1 MYTQQNTYISEGE
14 LHHQIDKAITSEG
27 EISTQ
32 NSEGERYH
40 QSDKTFTS
48 EGKISP

>member
-1 MYTQQNTYISEGE
+1 MYTQQNTYISEVE
-14 LHHQIDKAITSEG
+14 RHNQIDKAITSER

-48 EGKISP
+48 EGEISP